1 MILVNGQPGDTLP
14 VQDRGL
20 AYGDGLFETLAVRD
34 GQPLHWDRHMAR
46 LAEGCARLDLPAPDT
61 ALWLAEAH
69 RVLAGGR
76 FGALKLLLTRGSGP
90 RGYRAPSRPEPTRIV
105 MGFETSGP
113 PAAWSE
119 AGVDV
124 CLCRTRLGR
133 NPTLA
138 GIKHLNRLEQ
148 VLGRSEW
155 QDEFQEGIMLDTEDH
170 VVEGTMSNLFLI
182 RDDTTLVTPLLD
194 QCGVAGVTRARVLD
208 AARALGITCRESRL
222 TVADL
227 FQSRGL
233 FLTNTLIGLWPVR
246 RLDGREIPRH
256 DLVARLRRALSEGV
270 A

>member
-1 MILVNGQPGDTLP
+1 MILVNGQPDDALA

-34 GQPLHWDRHMAR
+34 GEPLHWDRHMAR
-46 LAEGCARLDLPAPDT
+46 LAEGCARLGLPAPD
-61 ALWLAEAH
+61 AGLWLAEA
-69 RVLAGGR
+69 RRALAGGR
-76 FGALKLLLTRGSGP
+76 FGALKLILTRGSGP
-90 RGYRAPSRPEPTRIV
+90 RGYRPPLKPEPTRIV
-105 MGFETSGP
+105 MGVETSAS
-113 PAAWSE
+113 PAAWSQT
-119 AGVDV
+119 GVEV
-124 CLCRTRLGR
+124 CLCETRLGR
-133 NPTLA
+133 NPALA

-182 RDDTTLVTPLLD
+182 RDDTTLITPLLD

-208 AARALGITCRESRL
+208 AARVLGLACYEARI

-256 DLVARLRRALSEGV
+256 DLVSRLRQALAEGL

>member
-1 MILVNGQPGDTLP
+1 MILVNGQAVDTLP

-34 GQPLHWDRHMAR
+34 GKPLHWDRHMAR
-46 LAEGCARLDLPAPDT
+46 MAEGCARLGLPAPD
-61 ALWLAEAH
+61 AGLWLAEAH
-69 RVLAGGR
+69 RVLAGGG
-76 FGALKLLLTRGSGP
+76 FGTLKLILTRGVGP
-90 RGYRAPSRPEPTRIV
+90 RGYRPPLKPEPTRVV
-105 MGFETSGP
+105 MGVETSGF

-119 AGVDV
+119 EGVEV
-124 CLCRTRLGR
+124 WLCRTRLGR
-133 NPTLA
+133 NPLLA

-155 QDEFQEGIMLDTEDH
+155 QDECQEGIMLDTEDH

-182 RDDTTLVTPLLD
+182 RDDQTLITPVLD
-194 QCGVAGVTRARVLD
+194 QCGVAGITRARVLD
-208 AARALGITCRESRL
+208 AARALGVSCHEARL

-227 FQSRGL
+227 FKARGL

-256 DLVARLRRALSEGV
+256 ELVARLRRVLTEGM